1 MAKARR
7 CDRCGNFFG
16 INDDFTYVYWS
27 DSIEGRISDKDRH
40 EGDLCF
46 ECAKEFKD
54 WLKKIVENE
63 DKEAKK
69 YV

>member
-1 MAKARR
+1 MGKAKQ
-7 CDRCGNFFG
+7 CDRCGSFFG

-27 DSIEGRISDKDRH
+27 DSIEGCTSDRNRH

-46 ECAKEFKD
+46 KCAKEFKD
-54 WLKKIVENE
+54 WLRNE

-69 YV
+69 DV

>member
-1 MAKARR
+1 MAKAYR

-16 INDDFTYVYWS
+16 VNDDFTSIFCRDY
-27 DSIEGRISDKDRH
+27 IEGRAGYSDCH

-46 ECAKEFKD
+46 KCAKEFKD
-54 WLKKIVENE
+54 WLKNE